1 MTVSTMGYAWRTVW
15 RVTISIVWAL
25 SLYAAVVAATVW
37 SAGTRDAGRSADV
50 IVVMGAAQYDGR
62 PSPLLEAR
70 LRHALS
76 LWRDARAP
84 LIAVTG
90 GKQPGDR
97 FTEGGASAAWLVD
110 NGVPADAIVLE
121 ETGRSTWESLDALA
135 PILRGRA
142 VTDVVMVTSDWHAAR
157 SALTLEDMGFVVST
171 SGIAGPGGSLQSWV
185 KEVLG
190 VGFGRVAGFDVL
202 YDITG

>member
-1 MTVSTMGYAWRTVW
+1 MGSAWRTVW
-15 RVTISIVWAL
+15 RITVPMAAAAL
-25 SLYAAVVAATVW
+25 LYATAVAATVW
-37 SAGTRDAGRSADV
+37 SAGTRDDGRNADV

-70 LRHALS
+70 LRHAVE
-76 LWRDARAP
+76 LWRDSRAP

-97 FTEGGASAAWLVD
+97 FTEGEASAAWLVD
-110 NGVPADAIVLE
+110 NGVPADVIVVE

-135 PILRGRA
+135 PILRENA

-171 SGIAGPGGSLQSWV
+171 SGVAGPGGSLQSWV